1 MRRDA
6 LPADCGGMQ
15 RVLTAHWLALDPS
28 AVRLFRHPHPAT
40 RSHAGWQLC
49 ADLPSTH
56 PRSLA
61 SHADEIHCGLPYRPA
76 GHDMARHDA
85 PLAQL
90 AEQQTLNLRGALSR
104 ESATATAW
112 T

>member
-6 LPADCGGMQ
+6 LLADCGGMQ

-61 SHADEIHCGLPYRPA
+61 SHADGPGVSTDSARGRKRRAIAGINRTIGTGERAARLAGLA
-76 GHDMARHDA
+76 AR
-85 PLAQL
+85 LM
-90 AEQQTLNLRGALSR
+90 
-104 ESATATAW
+104 
-112 T
+112 